1 MKCEIKQHMR
11 PCSLAVVVVMVAA
24 AVEKIA
30 NNEDRDLVTV
40 ITKALEI
47 ETEQIARVCFFETIY
62 STRYNHTSFRL

>member
-11 PCSLAVVVVMVAA
+11 PCSLAMVVVVAA

-30 NNEDRDLVTV
+30 NNGDRDLVTV

-62 STRYNHTSFRL
+62 STRFNHTSFRL

>member
-30 NNEDRDLVTV
+30 NNEERDLVTV

-47 ETEQIARVCFFETIY
+47 ETLF
-62 STRYNHTSFRL
+62 L